1 MKLVRSGALVAILA
15 FLVSGLAARAESE
28 PELPALL
35 FVITGQSNAGQ
46 KGDAAQLA
54 GPTAPGTFYYAPQHT
69 GVRAWLPMQPYRGHF
84 GIEQSFARAVAEA
97 TGRTVLVAKTYSGGT
112 SIIAWQ
118 PTDRGRQWR
127 RDMAAV
133 GNATKPAMYPR
144 VTALVT
150 EATAAWGGPVELAGV
165 LYVQVERDSRYQYG
179 AVRYESNLRR
189 LIAAW
194 RADYGTGLPVMFI
207 DAHSHMT
214 SGGPIVAAAVRA
226 VAADTPNTAMISVR
240 DLPKQDAVHFSS
252 AGVDEL
258 GRRFA
263 AAWLAMGAN
272 K

>member
-1 MKLVRSGALVAILA
+1 MTRLALLALLLLPALA
-15 FLVSGLAARAESE
+15 FAARPTAAESP

-46 KGDAAQLA
+46 KGDAADA
-54 GPTAPGTFYYAPQHT
+54 TGPTAPGTFYYAPQHT
-69 GVRAWLPMQPYRGHF
+69 GARAWLPMQPYRGHF

-150 EATAAWGGPVELAGV
+150 EATAAWGGPVELAGIV
-165 LYVQVERDSRYQYG
+165 YIQTERDSRYLYG
-179 AVRYESNLRR
+179 AARYEENLRR
-189 LIAAW
+189 LIGAW
-194 RADYGTGLPVMFI
+194 RADYGPALPVIVM
-207 DAHSHMT
+207 DSHTHMS
-214 SGGPIVAAAVRA
+214 SGGPMVHDAIYRVVET
-226 VAADTPNTAMISVR
+226 TPGVQVVPTR
-240 DLPKQDAVHFSS
+240 DLPKQDAAHFSS
-252 AGVDEL
+252 AGLNEL

-263 AAWLAMGAN
+263 ATWLEMSQ
-272 K
+272 

>member
-84 GIEQSFARAVAEA
+84 GVEQSFARAVAEA
-97 TGRTVLVAKTYSGGT
+97 TGRTVLIAKTYLGGT

-118 PTDRGRQWR
+118 PDAPTAQWR

-144 VTALVT
+144 VRTLVA
-150 EATAAWGGPVELAGV
+150 EATAAWNGPVALVGII
-165 LYVQVERDSRYQYG
+165 YVQTERDSRYKYG
-179 AVRYESNLRR
+179 AARYEDNLRR
-189 LIAAW
+189 LINAW
-194 RADYGTGLPVMFI
+194 RADYGDDLPVVVM
-207 DAHSHMT
+207 DSHTHM
-214 SGGPIVAAAVRA
+214 SNGGPVVHDAIFRVVKT
-226 VAADTPNTAMISVR
+226 TPGVQVVPTR
-240 DLPKQDAVHFSS
+240 DLPKQDAAHFSS
-252 AGVDEL
+252 AGLDEL

-263 AAWLAMGAN
+263 AAWLSLEVGE
-272 K
+272 